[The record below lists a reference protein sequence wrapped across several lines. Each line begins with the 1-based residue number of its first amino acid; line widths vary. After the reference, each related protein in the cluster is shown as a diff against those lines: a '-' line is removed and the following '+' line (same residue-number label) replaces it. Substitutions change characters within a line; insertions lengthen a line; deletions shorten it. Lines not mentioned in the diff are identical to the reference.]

1 MATIGNAPVFPTQ
14 SVLPG
19 NLEVTGNATINGT
32 TNSVGALTENSN
44 EVLNVTNNTFFATD
58 FWRLTANTT
67 AVTGGMVITSNL
79 ARAGANYGI
88 VGTGMTESSGVFTF
102 PSTGIWRIAAKFQME
117 RYVTN
122 SIIQTRIWTTSDGG
136 TTNFRE
142 SSEGWTGSDDNLTIF
157 NETHFDVTDT
167 SQCTVQFGCQ
177 VYTANQ
183 TMKGD
188 TTENRTCF
196 FFQRLGDT

>member
-1 MATIGNAPVFPTQ
+1 MALTISGTSNGK
-14 SVLPG
+14 LG
-19 NLEVTGNATINGT
+19 NLSLSANTGDILDSA
-32 TNSVGALTENSN
+32 
-44 EVLNVTNNTFFATD
+44 NNTFFATD

-67 AVTGGMVITSNL
+67 ATTGGMVITSNL

-88 VGTGMTESSGVFTF
+88 VGSGMTESSGVFTF
-102 PSTGIWRIAAKFQME
+102 PSTGVWRIAAKFQME

-142 SSEGWTGSDDNLTIF
+142 TSEGWTSSFSLLTSASTAGDDNLTIF

-167 SQCTVQFGCQ
+167 STCTVQFGCE

-188 TTENRTCF
+188 TTENRTSF